1 MRKKTGFATLLLI
14 IISLAAFAQN
24 KQEKKLLEFGWD
36 YPNSSFI
43 AHNIHHMQ
51 EVPFDGTV
59 FSFDKGIYN
68 AFDSAKL
75 PDATFDY
82 DILSKIEWQ
91 KLTDNF
97 LFMRGASYSGA
108 HWLDDNIWN
117 QIIENLKKVSKA
129 LVISKAKGVAF
140 DPEYYYK
147 EAKFNPWIY
156 NPAVYNGLSFNQV
169 GQYVEK
175 RGKEFIQAL
184 QTYKPDVK
192 ILCFWFLGLAYD
204 QSLHKPLSQTGMALY
219 PFFIEGILEGK
230 NNAAEIIDGNE
241 SSYGYQ
247 NVRSFVEAGEDQR
260 QKGAVFIRDSLQPK
274 LKHVSLAQAIYFDLI
289 YAKKPEYNKG
299 FDNQIKE
306 RWLWNNLY
314 NAFKT
319 TDKYVWLYSERI
331 DWWNGKVDPGV
342 VEIINDVTNK
352 LKSEKNHK
360 SNQIN
365 GYSQLFNFKKDQT
378 DTYQGFYYDYRKNSN
393 NLYIKLLDT
402 TISSLKIYNNS
413 RLILNYRKVLVDSTI
428 NLHNI
433 YYKTGNL
440 IIMATNRKGLVSV
453 AYIN

>member
-1 MRKKTGFATLLLI
+1 MQKKTGFATLLLI

-24 KQEKKLLEFGWD
+24 KQEKKLIEFGWD

-43 AHNIHHMQ
+43 AHNINHMQ
-51 EVPFDGTV
+51 DVPFDGTV

-117 QIIENLKKVSKA
+117 QIIENLKKISKA
-129 LVISKAKGVAF
+129 LALSKAKGVAF

-156 NPAVYNGLSFNQV
+156 DHQVYNGLSFDQV
-169 GQYVEK
+169 GKYVEK

-184 QTYKPDVK
+184 ESYKPNVK
-192 ILCFWFLGLAYD
+192 ILFFWFLGLVYD
-204 QSLHKPLSQTGMALY
+204 QSLHNQLSQTGMALY
-219 PFFIEGILEGK
+219 PFFIKGILEGK

-241 SSYGYQ
+241 LSYGYQ
-247 NVRSFVEAGEDQR
+247 NVASFVEAGEDQR
-260 QKGAVFIRDSLQPK
+260 QKGAAFIRDSLKPK
-274 LKHVSLAQAIYFDLI
+274 LQNVSLAQAIYFDLI
-289 YAKKPEYNKG
+289 YAKKPEYDKG
-299 FDNQIKE
+299 FDNQTKE
-306 RWLWNNLY
+306 KWLWNNLY

-319 TDKYVWLYSERI
+319 TDKYIWLYSERI
-331 DWWNGKVDPGV
+331 DWWNGKIDPGV
-342 VEIINDVTNK
+342 IEIIKDVRNK
-352 LKSEKNHK
+352 LKTQNDNRR
-360 SNQIN
+360 NQIN
-365 GYSQLFNFKKDQT
+365 GYSLLFILKKDQT
-378 DTYQGFYYDYRKNSN
+378 NTYPGFYYDYRKNSKK
-393 NLYIKLLDT
+393 LYIQLLDT
-402 TISSLKIYNNS
+402 TISSIKIYNNS
-413 RLILNYRKVLVDSTI
+413 RLILNYRKVLVNSTI
-428 NLHNI
+428 DLHNI

-440 IIMATNRKGLVSV
+440 IIMAKNRKGLVSV
-453 AYIN
+453 AYVN